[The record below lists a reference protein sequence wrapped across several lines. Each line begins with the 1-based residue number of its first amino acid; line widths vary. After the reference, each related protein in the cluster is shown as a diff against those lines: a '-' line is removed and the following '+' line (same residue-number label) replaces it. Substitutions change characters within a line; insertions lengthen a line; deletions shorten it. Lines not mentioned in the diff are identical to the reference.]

1 MSTQKNL
8 ITLCIATVFTLGL
21 AACGGGG
28 SSPVTMMDDDIP
40 MDEESTP
47 AGGITLDAMAVAG
60 AIGDP
65 GAAAATVPDA
75 LMIDNGVPGAMSP
88 LEASD
93 AVDAAAISGWNASVT
108 QRMTE
113 EMGAIKASTDT
124 VIIYNDQDSR
134 ARPSFADRHPLDADG
149 EAWEITDIRVS
160 MVSGVEDFPSAVN
173 QMIVLFD
180 ADTTYRGMFDGRRAR
195 TRVSRR
201 PAPSRR
207 VRTASSAQSAAAHGV
222 SRLTRAQRLTRTT
235 ICALASG

>member
-28 SSPVTMMDDDIP
+28 GSSPVTMMDDDIL

-60 AIGDP
+60 AIGPDP
-65 GAAAATVPDA
+65 GAAATTVPGA

-93 AVDAAAISGWNASVT
+93 AVDAASIDGWTSSVT

-113 EMGAIKASTDT
+113 AMGGIVASTDT
-124 VIIYNDQDSR
+124 VIIYNDQAARSR
-134 ARPSFADRHPLDADG
+134 PMFSDRYPTYDVDTDG
-149 EAWEITDIRVS
+149 DK
-160 MVSGVEDFPSAVN
+160 
-173 QMIVLFD
+173 
-180 ADTTYRGMFDGRRAR
+180 
-195 TRVSRR
+195 
-201 PAPSRR
+201 
-207 VRTASSAQSAAAHGV
+207 
-222 SRLTRAQRLTRTT
+222 
-235 ICALASG
+235 